1 MHARSVARLHATH
14 IRAGTH
20 KTQQYR
26 LPQGNLSVV
35 YDQLGNKYDI
45 PPYCLSEPVNLV
57 KDEGQQAAA
66 ASVPTPGENK
76 PDEGQADAKTP
87 AAAPPPVRVPVPN
100 TPARPACHAPPGQ
113 AHQDQR
119 ERYCLP
125 LREQYCLPDRSTV
138 FSRLC
143 ILES

>member
-1 MHARSVARLHATH
+1 MRIH
-14 IRAGTH
+14 AGTH

-76 PDEGQADAKTP
+76 PDEGQADAKTA

-119 ERYCLP
+119 EQYCLP
-125 LREQYCLPDRSTV
+125 LLCHLMTV
-138 FSRLC
+138 HPR
-143 ILES
+143 ILRNMQLL